1 MGIAQE
7 SHVNED
13 SIIQQLQI
21 RERVTYSLNPRTND
35 STLSAIRFY
44 NSKGQKIEDQYFN
57 FNRLMSSKF
66 QYRYN
71 ADGLLVAI
79 KEFKDG
85 KIRARSN
92 YIYSEGL
99 HKETLRTSLDE
110 TLRKHQKFIYNADGL
125 LHETY
130 VKAFDDNKFVL
141 TQRRSYDN
149 KERLIKIEYYKKNGK
164 LDYSHLHVYDARNVQ
179 KVYRVKTTANRLER
193 IITYNSLGQRTD
205 ISYLKSNRR
214 TSYKFNEYNLPTF
227 NITYLSQQLNSISK
241 FNYSQMRSDY
251 ELFEVRKLQSQVY
264 EAFQNNR
271 HNSTYSIIFL
281 LSSKKGKNA

>member
-1 MGIAQE
+1 MKPYCLLILLCYSLNGIAQPNTI
-7 SHVNED
+7 NED
-13 SIIQQLQI
+13 SIIQRLQI
-21 RERVTYSLNPRTND
+21 RERTTYIFNPRTND
-35 STLSAIRFY
+35 SFISAKRLY
-44 NSKGQKIEDQYFN
+44 NTKGQKIEDQYFN

-92 YIYSEGL
+92 HIYSEGL

-110 TLRKHQKFIYNADGL
+110 ALRKHQKFTYNADGL
-125 LHETY
+125 LYETY
-130 VKAFDDNKFVL
+130 VKAFDNNKFVL

-164 LDYSHLHVYDARNVQ
+164 LDYSHLNVYDDARNVQ
-179 KVYRVKTTANRLER
+179 KIYRDKTTANRLER

-251 ELFEVRKLQSQVY
+251 ELFEVRKL
-264 EAFQNNR
+264 
-271 HNSTYSIIFL
+271 
-281 LSSKKGKNA
+281 